1 MTPEVQ
7 FGSLLVLAVAA
18 FLVPLALALLPGP
31 AVPTIVGEVLAGV
44 LLGKSG
50 LGWILPGP
58 WHDFLF
64 LFGLAFLLFLAGL
77 EIDFGALRAPRA
89 GARASVLD
97 NPLALAG
104 LVMVLRLALAFA
116 ITIPLAAA
124 GLLPGPTLVAFLL
137 VSTSLGAILSVLRER
152 DLLHGPYGQLLM
164 VTTAVAD
171 FGTTLLLTVFFSV
184 DARST
189 GARLALVALL
199 VLLGIALVAGLRR
212 VARVR
217 SVGTLVERLAGATAQ
232 IRIRGAFALLLVF
245 AALAERLGLEV
256 ILGAFIAGAIISSLS
271 VAREHP
277 LFQVK
282 IDAVGYG
289 FFVPVFFIL
298 TGARLDVPA
307 LLASPEALV
316 LVPILLVAI
325 FIVKAVPAW
334 LYRRLYGPR
343 ECLAAGALL
352 SAQLTLTIAGVEI
365 GRLLGM
371 INAALGSALVIVALL
386 SVLIAP
392 VAFARL
398 YPRAPSATPPALT

>member
-1 MTPEVQ
+1 MPQEVQ

-18 FLVPLALALLPGP
+18 FLVPLVLAALTGP

-44 LLGKSG
+44 LLGRSG
-50 LGWILPGP
+50 LGWIAPGP

-77 EIDFGALRAPRA
+77 EIDFSALRAPA
-89 GARASVLD
+89 GGRRASLLD
-97 NPLALAG
+97 APLALAG
-104 LVMVLRLALAFA
+104 LAVALRLALAFA
-116 ITIPLAAA
+116 ITVPLTAA

-137 VSTSLGAILSVLRER
+137 TSTSLGAVLAVLRER
-152 DLLHGPYGQLLM
+152 ELLHEPYGQLLM

-199 VLLGIALVAGLRR
+199 VLLGLALVAGLRR
-212 VARVR
+212 VARVQ
-217 SVGTLVERLAGATAQ
+217 SVAALVERLAGATAQ

-245 AALAERLGLEV
+245 AALAEHLGLEV
-256 ILGAFIAGAIISSLS
+256 ILGAFIAGAIVSALS

-298 TGARLDVPA
+298 TGARLDLPA
-307 LLASPEALV
+307 LLASAEALA
-316 LVPILLVAI
+316 LIPILLVAI
-325 FIVKAVPAW
+325 FVVKAIPTW
-334 LYRRLYGPR
+334 LYRRRYSAR
-343 ECLAAGALL
+343 ECLAAAALL

-365 GRLLGM
+365 GRSLGL
-371 INAALGSALVIVALL
+371 IDAALGSALVIVALL

-392 VAFARL
+392 IAFARL
-398 YPRAPSATPPALT
+398 HA